1 MPDNEDSEKTR
12 EFMREKIVKQ
22 PLSGREIAK
31 RLVLYVCLAALFGVI
46 AAFSF
51 VLAKPLADRYLGTGE
66 EEESTSIRFTKDE
79 PESSAAE
86 SVPETTAEET
96 DAEEAEEERIQKS
109 VEDAIKKYTMT
120 PEHVNAIYAA
130 IREIGQ
136 QADKGIV
143 TVRSGKQQADIFG
156 NPIENTGDYAGAV
169 IAQTRGEYMIFTS
182 AEAVRD
188 ASSILVAFYDGTRV
202 AGTVKQIDEVMDM
215 AVVSVPVKD
224 IPEQVKNMTSVLEL
238 GNSYSVRAGDPMIA
252 VGGPAGAVHSISFGT
267 ITYVARNVPMTD
279 GMARI
284 LYADMESNSRV
295 GTFLLNLSGQLI
307 GWTSDA
313 YYSEGATAHTMA
325 VGISD
330 YKEILEKMSNG
341 IPCAYFGIHGQEV
354 SDSLAELG
362 DMPKGVY
369 VTEVVNDSPA
379 YNAGI
384 QNGDVIIGFAG
395 TEITTFKELQTQ
407 IENTSSG
414 VPVFVKVMRRGREGY
429 TELDYT
435 VDIRAR

>member
-31 RLVLYVCLAALFGVI
+31 RLLLYVCLAVLFGVI

-51 VLAKPLADRYLGTGE
+51 VLAKPLADRYFGPE
-66 EEESTSIRFTKDE
+66 EPQESSSVRFTKDE

-86 SVPETTAEET
+86 SLPETTAAESDSEE
-96 DAEEAEEERIQKS
+96 EEERIQKS
-109 VEDAIKKYTMT
+109 VEAAVKKFTMT
-120 PEHVNAIYAA
+120 PEHVSAMYAT
-130 IREIGQ
+130 IREAYQ
-136 QADKGIV
+136 QADRGIV

-182 AEAVRD
+182 AEAVRE
-188 ASSILVAFYDGTRV
+188 ASSILVAFYDGTKV

-224 IPEQVKNMTSVLEL
+224 IPESVRNATAVLEL
-238 GNSYSVRAGDPMIA
+238 GNSYSVRVGDPVIA
-252 VGGPAGAVHSISFGT
+252 VGGPAGAVHSLSFGT

-284 LYADMESNSRV
+284 LCADLESNSRV
-295 GTFLLNLSGQLI
+295 GTFLLNLSGQII

-313 YYSEGATAHTMA
+313 YHSEGGTARTMA

-330 YKEILEKMSNG
+330 YKTILEKMSNG
-341 IPCAYFGIHGQEV
+341 ISCAYFGIHGKEV
-354 SDSLAELG
+354 SESAKELG
-362 DMPKGVY
+362 ELPRGVY
-369 VTEVVNDSPA
+369 VTEVVSDSPA

-384 QNGDVIIGFAG
+384 QNGDVIIEFAG
-395 TEITTFKELQTQ
+395 TEIETFKELQTQ
-407 IENTSSG
+407 IENASSG
-414 VPVFVKVMRRGREGY
+414 VPVYIKVMRRGREGY
-429 TELDYT
+429 KELNYT

>member
-31 RLVLYVCLAALFGVI
+31 RLLIYVCLAALFGVI
-46 AAFSF
+46 ASFGF
-51 VLAKPLADRYLGTGE
+51 VLAKPLADRYLGTE
-66 EEESTSIRFTKDE
+66 ETEESSSVRFTKDE
-79 PESSAAE
+79 PDSSAAE
-86 SVPETTAEET
+86 SLPETTAAESDSEE
-96 DAEEAEEERIQKS
+96 EEERIQKS
-109 VEDAIKKYTMT
+109 VEEAVKKFTMT
-120 PEHVNAIYAA
+120 PEHVSAMYAT
-130 IREIGQ
+130 IRETYQ

-143 TVRSGKQQADIFG
+143 TVRSGKQQADLFG

-182 AEAVRD
+182 AEAVRE
-188 ASSILVAFYDGTRV
+188 ASSILVAFYDGTKV

-224 IPEQVKNMTSVLEL
+224 IPEQVRNATAVLEL
-238 GNSYSVRAGDPMIA
+238 GNSYSVRVGDPMIA
-252 VGGPAGAVHSISFGT
+252 VGGPAGAVHSLSFGNV
-267 ITYVARNVPMTD
+267 TYVARNVPVTD
-279 GMARI
+279 GQARI
-284 LYADMESNSRV
+284 LYADLESNSRV

-313 YYSEGATAHTMA
+313 YHSEGGTARTMA

-330 YKEILEKMSNG
+330 YKAILEKMSNG
-341 IPCAYFGIHGQEV
+341 ISCAYFGVHGQDISE
-354 SDSLAELG
+354 SSEELG
-362 DMPKGVY
+362 EMPRGVY
-369 VTEVVNDSPA
+369 ATEVVSDSPA

-384 QNGDVIIGFAG
+384 QPGDVIIGFAG
-395 TEITTFKELQTQ
+395 TETATCRELQTQ
-407 IENTSSG
+407 IENASSG
-414 VPVFVKVMRRGREGY
+414 VPVYVKVMRRGRDGY
-429 TELDYT
+429 TELNYT